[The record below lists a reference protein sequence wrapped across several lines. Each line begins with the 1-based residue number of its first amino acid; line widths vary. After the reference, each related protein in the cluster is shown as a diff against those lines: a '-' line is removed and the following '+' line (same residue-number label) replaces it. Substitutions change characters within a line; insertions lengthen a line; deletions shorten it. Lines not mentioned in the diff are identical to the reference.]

1 MYREYLLNISDYFS
15 LLSKKEASFE
25 FIPPCIIGIV
35 AFISSFYG
43 LNLYDI
49 VIEIVHV
56 LEVLL
61 GFLLAALAL
70 FVTINTEKVKL
81 LKEHKVDKH
90 IAGEKEKINL
100 HRYVIIEFSYLI
112 FVVTVL
118 CMGYLIGLIIPCS
131 SNILASIV
139 NSVFIFI
146 SFHVLFAIVRTLTS
160 LSFIL
165 QRD

>member
-25 FIPPCIIGIV
+25 FIPPIIIGII
-35 AFISSFYG
+35 AFIYSFYG
-43 LNLYDI
+43 LSLYE
-49 VIEIVHV
+49 VVVEIVHI

-81 LKEHKVDKH
+81 LKEYKVDKH
-90 IAGEKEKINL
+90 IIGETENINL
-100 HRYVIIEFSYLI
+100 YRYVIIEFSYLI
-112 FVVTVL
+112 FVVTAL
-118 CMGYLIGLIIPCS
+118 CIGYLIGFIIPY
-131 SNILASIV
+131 SNDILASVI
-139 NSVFIFI
+139 NSIFIFI

-165 QRD
+165 QKE

>member
-25 FIPPCIIGIV
+25 FIPPFIIGII
-35 AFISSFYG
+35 AFIYSFNG
-43 LNLYDI
+43 LDLYEV
-49 VIEIVHV
+49 VIEIVNI

-90 IAGEKEKINL
+90 IIGEKEEINL
-100 HRYVIIEFSYLI
+100 YRYVIIEFSYLI
-112 FVVTVL
+112 FVTTML
-118 CMGYLIGLIIPCS
+118 CIGYLIGLIIPYS
-131 SNILASIV
+131 SDILASIV
-139 NSVFIFI
+139 NSIYIFI
-146 SFHVLFAIVRTLTS
+146 SFHILFAIVRTLTS

>member
-25 FIPPCIIGIV
+25 FIPPIIIGII
-35 AFISSFYG
+35 AFIYSFYG
-43 LNLYDI
+43 LSLYE
-49 VIEIVHV
+49 VVVEIVHI

-81 LKEHKVDKH
+81 LKEHKVNKH
-90 IAGEKEKINL
+90 IVGEKENINL
-100 HRYVIIEFSYLI
+100 YRYVIIEFSYLI
-112 FVVTVL
+112 FVVTAL
-118 CMGYLIGLIIPCS
+118 CIGYLIGLIIPY
-131 SNILASIV
+131 SNDILASVI
-139 NSVFIFI
+139 NSIFIFI

-165 QRD
+165 QKE

>member
-25 FIPPCIIGIV
+25 FIPPCIIGII
-35 AFISSFYG
+35 AFIYSFNG
-43 LNLYDI
+43 LSLYE
-49 VIEIVHV
+49 VVVEIVHI

-81 LKEHKVDKH
+81 LKEYKVDKH
-90 IAGEKEKINL
+90 IIGETENINL
-100 HRYVIIEFSYLI
+100 YRYVIIEFSYLI
-112 FVVTVL
+112 FVVTAL
-118 CMGYLIGLIIPCS
+118 CIGYLIGLIIPY
-131 SNILASIV
+131 SNDIFASVI
-139 NSVFIFI
+139 NSIFIII

-165 QRD
+165 QKE

>member
-25 FIPPCIIGIV
+25 FIPPFIIGII
-35 AFISSFYG
+35 AFIYSFYG
-43 LNLYDI
+43 LSLYE
-49 VIEIVHV
+49 VVVEIVHI

-81 LKEHKVDKH
+81 LKEYKVDKH
-90 IAGEKEKINL
+90 IIGETENINL
-100 HRYVIIEFSYLI
+100 YRYVIIEFSYLI
-112 FVVTVL
+112 FVVTAL
-118 CMGYLIGLIIPCS
+118 CIGYLIGLIIPY
-131 SNILASIV
+131 SNDIFASVI
-139 NSVFIFI
+139 NSIFIII

-165 QRD
+165 QKE

>member
-25 FIPPCIIGIV
+25 FILPFIIGII
-35 AFISSFYG
+35 AFIYSFYG
-43 LNLYDI
+43 LSLYE
-49 VIEIVHV
+49 VVVEIVHI

-81 LKEHKVDKH
+81 LKEYKVDKH
-90 IAGEKEKINL
+90 IIGETENINL
-100 HRYVIIEFSYLI
+100 YRYVIIEFSYLI
-112 FVVTVL
+112 FVVTAL
-118 CMGYLIGLIIPCS
+118 CIGYLIGLIIPYGKD
-131 SNILASIV
+131 IFASVI
-139 NSVFIFI
+139 NSIFIII

-165 QRD
+165 QKE

>member
-25 FIPPCIIGIV
+25 FIPPFIIGII
-35 AFISSFYG
+35 AFIYSFYG
-43 LNLYDI
+43 LSLYE
-49 VIEIVHV
+49 VVVEIVHI

-81 LKEHKVDKH
+81 LKEYKVDKH
-90 IAGEKEKINL
+90 IISETENINL
-100 HRYVIIEFSYLI
+100 YRYVIIEFSYLI
-112 FVVTVL
+112 FVVTAL
-118 CMGYLIGLIIPCS
+118 CIGYLIGLIIPY
-131 SNILASIV
+131 SNDIFASVI
-139 NSVFIFI
+139 NSIFIII

-165 QRD
+165 QKE

>member
-15 LLSKKEASFE
+15 LLSKKEACFE
-25 FIPPCIIGIV
+25 FIPPIIIGIL
-35 AFISSFYG
+35 AFAYSFYG
-43 LNLYDI
+43 LGLYAI
-49 VIEIVHV
+49 VVEIVHV

-81 LKEHKVDKH
+81 LKEHKVEKH
-90 IAGEKEKINL
+90 IVGEKENINL
-100 HRYVIIEFSYLI
+100 YRYVIIEFSYLI
-112 FVVTVL
+112 FVTTAL
-118 CMGYLIGLIIPCS
+118 CIGYLIGLIIPCC
-131 SNILASIV
+131 NDTFTSII
-139 NSVFIFI
+139 NSAFIVI

>member
-25 FIPPCIIGIV
+25 FIPPCIIGII
-35 AFISSFYG
+35 AFIYSFNG
-43 LNLYDI
+43 LSLYE
-49 VIEIVHV
+49 VVVEIVHI

-81 LKEHKVDKH
+81 LKEHKVNKH
-90 IAGEKEKINL
+90 IVGEKENINL
-100 HRYVIIEFSYLI
+100 YRYVIIEFSYLI
-112 FVVTVL
+112 FVVTAL
-118 CMGYLIGLIIPCS
+118 CIGYLIGLIIPYY
-131 SNILASIV
+131 NDILASIV
-139 NSVFIFI
+139 NSVFILI
-146 SFHVLFAIVRTLTS
+146 SFHILFAIVRTLTS